1 MSSPVIVNSVWNLQ
15 KSCPIDHL
23 FDIRTNI
30 PIRDCIDYIRPISWA
45 PAKRAITAKSHRFIL
60 WGAITCAASLTNA
73 APKMEYPDPD
83 HTLLPSGQ
91 LLTPLATPGAQQQHP
106 YGKVP
111 VRTAGLAITSDGR
124 KLVVANVYND
134 SVSVVN
140 LATHQPEE
148 RDLRPGKND
157 PSKHG
162 VSGGEYP
169 FGVVTNGDG
178 TVYVSSVRDR
188 EIVVLDIVSRPRV
201 VSRIKTKGNPNML
214 LLDRRQRFLYVAED
228 NSDSVAVIDT
238 RLNKVVAEVGTAGA
252 RTELPETVFRY
263 RGSGPNSLALSPD
276 GTTLYVTN
284 GGSSR
289 YKSDTLIFDRTG
301 VRSCKALD
309 WLTKSSLRRAENI
322 LAQNF
327 LKSVAR
333 CFILS
338 KIPCLNVSL
347 TG

>member
-124 KLVVANVYND
+124 KLVVTNVYND

-162 VSGGEYP
+162 VSGREYP
-169 FGVVTNGDG
+169 F
-178 TVYVSSVRDR
+178 
-188 EIVVLDIVSRPRV
+188 
-201 VSRIKTKGNPNML
+201 
-214 LLDRRQRFLYVAED
+214 
-228 NSDSVAVIDT
+228 
-238 RLNKVVAEVGTAGA
+238 
-252 RTELPETVFRY
+252 
-263 RGSGPNSLALSPD
+263 
-276 GTTLYVTN
+276 
-284 GGSSR
+284 
-289 YKSDTLIFDRTG
+289 G

-327 LKSVAR
+327 LKSAAR
-333 CFILS
+333 CLILS